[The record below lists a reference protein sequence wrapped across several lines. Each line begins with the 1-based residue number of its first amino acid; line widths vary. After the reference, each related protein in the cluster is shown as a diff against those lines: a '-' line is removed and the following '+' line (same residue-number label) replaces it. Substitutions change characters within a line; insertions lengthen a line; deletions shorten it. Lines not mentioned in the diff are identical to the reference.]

1 MDIAMNLSAKT
12 ELLKRFSTAAHV
24 AGFKSTVETIFH
36 LAGMIDSAKKH
47 AVEDP
52 HLSDSGRKAYISKV
66 AIDNIKTLTEVA
78 ASMRKAVKYNT
89 DRRANLKPPVPPR
102 DDIVGAMERAEL
114 RAFARSLNGAE
125 RLLFALEHPEAIL
138 NAPAAL
144 SGLPEEQFA
153 KVRQTYIEA
162 KFGPQ
167 IAEIETLDEDL
178 STVRAAHDLALNELR
193 AAAGLSE
200 QAFSKMVEKITFEI
214 DGV

>member
-1 MDIAMNLSAKT
+1 MNNHAKI
-12 ELLKRFSTAAHV
+12 ELLKRFSNAPHV
-24 AGFKSTVETIFH
+24 ANLKSTVETVFH

-66 AIDNIKTLTEVA
+66 AIDNVKMLTEVS

-114 RAFARSLNGAE
+114 RAFARSLKGAE
-125 RLLFALEHPEAIL
+125 RFPFALQHAEAFL
-138 NAPAAL
+138 STPAAL
-144 SGLPEEQFA
+144 SGLSADQFE

-162 KFGPQ
+162 KFGPE
-167 IAEIETLDEDL
+167 ITEIETLDEDL
-178 STVRAAHDLALNELR
+178 STVRAAHDLALAELR
-193 AAAGLSE
+193 ANAGLSE
-200 QAFSKMVEKITFEI
+200 QAFSKMVDKITFEI

>member
-1 MDIAMNLSAKT
+1 MNNHAKI

-114 RAFARSLNGAE
+114 RAFARSLKGAE
-125 RLLFALEHPEAIL
+125 RFPFALEHAEAFL
-138 NAPAAL
+138 STPADL
-144 SGLPEEQFA
+144 SGLSADQFE

-162 KFGPQ
+162 KFGP
-167 IAEIETLDEDL
+167 EIT
-178 STVRAAHDLALNELR
+178 
-193 AAAGLSE
+193 
-200 QAFSKMVEKITFEI
+200 
-214 DGV
+214 